1 MCDNEYSA
9 LLIKFNPFGVR
20 IKEEERMIEREV
32 ANQKTGWNEAHVNV
46 DSKFLKKWHGARK
59 GEWIWK
65 VKMRNLDVGE
75 KGE

>member
-1 MCDNEYSA
+1 
-9 LLIKFNPFGVR
+9 
-20 IKEEERMIEREV
+20 MIEREV

-46 DSKFLKKWHGARK
+46 DSEFKKKWHGARK